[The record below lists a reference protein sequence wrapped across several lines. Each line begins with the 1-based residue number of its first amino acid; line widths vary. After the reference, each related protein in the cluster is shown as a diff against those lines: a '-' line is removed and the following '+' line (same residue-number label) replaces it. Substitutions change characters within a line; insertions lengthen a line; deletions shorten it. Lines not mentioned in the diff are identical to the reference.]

1 MTSRRARWIAFLF
14 AIAVGL
20 GLGLYY
26 GWVVSPVDYVDTA
39 PNTLRADYKA
49 DFVLMT
55 AEAYQA
61 DGDLEAARRTLALL
75 GEDPVTAVQQALD
88 FGAEHGYTSQ
98 DLFVLQELL
107 SALQA
112 QQPAEGGS

>member
-1 MTSRRARWIAFLF
+1 MTSRRARWIAFLLS
-14 AIAVGL
+14 IAVGL
-20 GLGLYY
+20 GIGLYY

-39 PNTLRADYKA
+39 PNTLRPDYKA

-75 GEDPVTAVQQALD
+75 GEDPVEAVKQALA

-98 DLFVLQELL
+98 DLFVLRELL
-107 SALQA
+107 TALQA
-112 QQPAEGGS
+112 QPVEDGS